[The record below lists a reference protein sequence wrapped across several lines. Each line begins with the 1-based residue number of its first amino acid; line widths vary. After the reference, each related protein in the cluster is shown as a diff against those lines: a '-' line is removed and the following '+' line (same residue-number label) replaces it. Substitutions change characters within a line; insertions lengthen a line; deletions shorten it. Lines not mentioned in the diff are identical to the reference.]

1 VTAGV
6 VPTSANEFV
15 EQQLDILLEQL
26 EQAFTADALCIV
38 GPLVFGVDDLVRTTV
53 EDRLQKRAQPRDRL
67 VVVLTTNGGYIE
79 AVARMADTLR
89 HHYGHVAF
97 VIPAQAF
104 SAGTVL
110 AMSGD
115 EIWMDYYSRLGP
127 IDPQVETARGRPVP
141 ALGYLRRWERLLKKA
156 KDGTLTDAELAL
168 MIDGFDQAE
177 LYRYEQA
184 RELSIRLLKQ
194 WLVTYKFKNW
204 TKTQTQQKPVTQTMR
219 IRRAVAIARQLS
231 NTDRWHSHGYG
242 ISMEELERDIN
253 LRIDDLDGNHHRC
266 DLVKRY
272 HRLLSDYMTKL
283 RLLGIIHTV
292 ADFVPTFGL
301 P

>member
-1 VTAGV
+1 
-6 VPTSANEFV
+6 
-15 EQQLDILLEQL
+15 
-26 EQAFTADALCIV
+26 
-38 GPLVFGVDDLVRTTV
+38 
-53 EDRLQKRAQPRDRL
+53 
-67 VVVLTTNGGYIE
+67 
-79 AVARMADTLR
+79 
-89 HHYGHVAF
+89 
-97 VIPAQAF
+97 
-104 SAGTVL
+104 
-110 AMSGD
+110 
-115 EIWMDYYSRLGP
+115 
-127 IDPQVETARGRPVP
+127 
-141 ALGYLRRWERLLKKA
+141 
-156 KDGTLTDAELAL
+156 

-184 RELSIRLLKQ
+184 RALSIRLLKQ

-204 TKTQTQQKPVTQTMR
+204 TKTQTHQKPVTQTMR

-242 ISMEELERDIN
+242 ISREELERDIN
-253 LRIDDLDGNHHRC
+253 LRIDDLDGNPRQC

-292 ADFVPTFGL
+292 GDFVPTFGL